1 MLLMLVLTGCA
12 SGQVVAYHVPQSLRE
27 CDAEPTVPQEG
38 YGAIAA
44 AQYIYD
50 LRAAGRDCREVV
62 RAVSGLP

>member
-1 MLLMLVLTGCA
+1 MLVLTGCA
-12 SGQVVAYHVPQSLRE
+12 SEQVVAYHVPQALRE
-27 CDAEPTVPQEG
+27 CDAEPMPPDQP

-62 RAVSGLP
+62 RAVSGMP

>member
-1 MLLMLVLTGCA
+1 
-12 SGQVVAYHVPQSLRE
+12 VVAYTVPQALRE
-27 CDAEPTVPQEG
+27 CAAEPTVPQEG